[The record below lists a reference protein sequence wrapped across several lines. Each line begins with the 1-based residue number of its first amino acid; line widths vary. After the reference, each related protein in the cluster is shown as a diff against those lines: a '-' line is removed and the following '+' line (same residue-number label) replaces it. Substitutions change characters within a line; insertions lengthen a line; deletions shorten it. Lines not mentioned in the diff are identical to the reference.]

1 MYKIQKTSNSND
13 ICKSIKVDY
22 VFCNLGTVLLSFLL
36 MLTAITIRSVS
47 AADNAQK
54 KIILANQI
62 NQVFYGVNSQKSPIY
77 RFNSNS
83 HISGNERSLTS
94 EKSHRFAKLN
104 TINSEDLAVKIER
117 EKIRNSAVDYL
128 GFSSKNV
135 LESKTDLSQNF
146 LTSKHD
152 NIYGESPQEISQLTN
167 LVNLL
172 SQKEPELITG
182 EELPLPT
189 EDISR
194 DSNTLRQELLIDPI
208 IKTQERLI
216 NPQPRRALPGSTAGT
231 PSGYGA
237 SGGQVYVGIGL
248 LFPLE
253 ENSDGFLDGSYSAGF
268 GLGDP
273 LKSVGL
279 EVNVNFASSG
289 GTYLKGGEFDVGT
302 SGYMGLKLHK
312 YLPDR
317 TAVAVGWSN
326 PIKWGESS
334 DNKNTIYGVVTRAF
348 LLQPD
353 NPNHQ
358 LPLTVS
364 VGFGNGGFRSL
375 GARRVAE
382 SNNGNIFG
390 SLGLRVIPEASLVG
404 SWTGNRLN
412 MGVSIAP
419 FKNSPIV
426 INGVVTDITGNFDT
440 GLGLALSAG
449 YSFKF

>member
-13 ICKSIKVDY
+13 ICKSIKLDY
-22 VFCNLGTVLLSFLL
+22 VFWNFGTVLLSFLL

-47 AADNAQK
+47 AADNAQNN
-54 KIILANQI
+54 IISANKI
-62 NQVFYGVNSQKSPIY
+62 NQVYSGKNTHKSTNYPG
-77 RFNSNS
+77 NNTS
-83 HISGNERSLTS
+83 HISISERLLTS
-94 EKSHRFAKLN
+94 RKSNIFGKLN
-104 TINSEDLAVKIER
+104 TIKRDNLAVKIER
-117 EKIRNSAVDYL
+117 KKIRNYAVNYL
-128 GFSSKNV
+128 FFSSKNV
-135 LESKTDLSQNF
+135 LESKTDISQNL
-146 LTSKHD
+146 LTSNHD
-152 NIYGESPQEISQLTN
+152 NIYGESPEEISQLTN

-172 SQKEPELITG
+172 SQQEPELITG
-182 EELPLPT
+182 AELPLPE

-194 DSNTLRQELLIDPI
+194 DTNTLRQELLIDPI
-208 IKTQERLI
+208 IKTQEKLI
-216 NPQPRRALPGSTAGT
+216 NPQPRRALPGSTAGS

-289 GTYLKGGEFDVGT
+289 GTYLKGGEFDMGT

-312 YLPDR
+312 YLPHR
-317 TAVAVGWSN
+317 TSVAVGWSN

-348 LLQPD
+348 LLQPN

-364 VGFGNGGFRSL
+364 VGFASGGFRSL
-375 GARRVAE
+375 GARTAAE
-382 SNNGNIFG
+382 DNNANIFG
-390 SLGLRVIPEASLVG
+390 SLGLRVIPEASLVS

-412 MGVSIAP
+412 MGASIAP